1 MSTINDR
8 DEMEFIVAVKLV
20 ALMEAGWW
28 HNRTVSVKHLVI

>member
-20 ALMEAGWW
+20 ALMEAG
-28 HNRTVSVKHLVI
+28 